1 MIKFYITYHGESSKD
16 KRIKFYN
23 NLVTPV
29 PAMRY
34 KETQIPGRD
43 GLLYEKDGLSEI
55 EVSFDAEILD
65 KKEIKN
71 KYRKI
76 KKWLSI
82 HDENNRLILSDD
94 PAYFYLANKVE
105 LPDGFETILQQ
116 SGLFKVVFT
125 CEPVMY
131 LSEGLAARKLETTLY
146 NPCDLSY
153 PTYMIKGEGLLRLTI
168 NGVTVTANIGQNL
181 MINTKLGLC
190 YREDGTLNN
199 IALTGEYE
207 DMLLKEGENHFI
219 FSSGFDVQIIPNWQV
234 K

>member
-23 NLVTPV
+23 NLVTPAPV
-29 PAMRY
+29 MRY

-43 GLLYEKDGLSEI
+43 SLLYEADGLSEV

-65 KKEIKN
+65 KREIMN

-82 HDENNRLILSDD
+82 HDDNNRLSLSDD

-105 LPDGFETILQQ
+105 LPDGFETVLRQ

-125 CEPVMY
+125 CEPAMY
-131 LSEGLAARKLETTLY
+131 LSEGLAARDLETTLY
-146 NPCDLSY
+146 NPYDLSY
-153 PTYMIKGEGLLRLTI
+153 PTYVVKGEGLLKLTI
-168 NGVTVTANIGQNL
+168 NGITVTANIGQNL
-181 MINTKLGLC
+181 TINTKLGLC

-207 DMLLKEGENHFI
+207 DMLLKEGENHFA
-219 FSSGFDVQIIPNWQV
+219 FNSGFDVQIIPNWQV